1 MSNTPNI
8 PSEIKKTCTICA
20 PKQESLSKKVFQ
32 GGMWIFLLRFIN
44 NVLSF
49 IRKVILARL
58 LFPED
63 FGLMGIAMIA
73 IATLETFSRTG
84 IQAALIQRRE
94 EIESYLDTV
103 WTFYCIRGILVFFI
117 LYISAPLIAGFFQS
131 PQAIPIIRVVGILPL
146 IAGFKNIGILCFQK
160 ELEFNKLFMYEF
172 SATIANLAVSISL
185 AFILHSAWALVW
197 GGVSAA
203 VLRLVLS
210 FAIHPYRPK
219 VRLKKDKLGE
229 LLGFGKWVS
238 ISGTLIFFIN
248 QGDDIFVGKM
258 LGVATL
264 GIYQM
269 AFFISSM
276 PTTEITNVIALVTY
290 PAYSK
295 MQHDFKRI
303 RSSYSKVLQVT
314 MALSMPLAGGVF
326 ILAADFTKLFM
337 GDKWL
342 PILPAIQILVLAG
355 LIRSIAGT
363 TGPIFRSLGY
373 PQIDTVW
380 QFIRLVLLAMF
391 IYPFSLRW
399 GIQGVSLAVLIS
411 ISISTIGFYMSAL
424 KIMKADFFQFS
435 RAIVFPAA
443 GSAVMVSVIWI
454 LKTVF
459 VSINMWQFALL
470 VLTGSLCYLLMLSLF
485 EKFLKF
491 RTMGLLMERLSFG

>member
-32 GGMWIFLLRFIN
+32 GGMWTFLLRFIN

-131 PQAIPIIRVVGILPL
+131 SQAIPIIRVVGILPL

-203 VLRLVLS
+203 VVRLVLS

-219 VRLKKDKLGE
+219 VRLKKDKLCE

-363 TGPIFRSLGY
+363 TVLYECPENYESRFFSVLPSYRFPGGRLRRDGIRHLDLKDCVCFNQYVAVRITGFDRVTMLFTYVKFIRQVFEVSDHGPINGKVVLWLTSRS
-373 PQIDTVW
+373 V
-380 QFIRLVLLAMF
+380 RH
-391 IYPFSLRW
+391 
-399 GIQGVSLAVLIS
+399 
-411 ISISTIGFYMSAL
+411 
-424 KIMKADFFQFS
+424 
-435 RAIVFPAA
+435 
-443 GSAVMVSVIWI
+443 
-454 LKTVF
+454 
-459 VSINMWQFALL
+459 
-470 VLTGSLCYLLMLSLF
+470 
-485 EKFLKF
+485 
-491 RTMGLLMERLSFG
+491 